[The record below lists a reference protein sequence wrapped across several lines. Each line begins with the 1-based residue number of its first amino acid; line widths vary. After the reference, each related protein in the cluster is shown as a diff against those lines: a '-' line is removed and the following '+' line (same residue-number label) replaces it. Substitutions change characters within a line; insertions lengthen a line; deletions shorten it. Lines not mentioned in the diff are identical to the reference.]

1 MAEELPPL
9 PPPSQPSK
17 RDLAALPQSIHL
29 GAPQPKAHMLQVSPH
44 VPQLPCNCSL
54 VTVQQLQVHLPYH
67 SPLTMLL
74 L

>member
-29 GAPQPKAHMLQVSPH
+29 GAPQPKAHMLQVPPSYLG
-44 VPQLPCNCSL
+44 VPL
-54 VTVQQLQVHLPYH
+54 VP
-67 SPLTMLL
+67 
-74 L
+74 